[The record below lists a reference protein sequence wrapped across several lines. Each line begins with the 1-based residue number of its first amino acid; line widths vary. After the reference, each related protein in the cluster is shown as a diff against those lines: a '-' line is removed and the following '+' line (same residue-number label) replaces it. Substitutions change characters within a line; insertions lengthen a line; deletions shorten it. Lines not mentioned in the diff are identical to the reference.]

1 MASARRRAEI
11 ASATP
16 KVGPLYT
23 LAIVLAALGA
33 GLAAFILVI
42 HQRMAASN
50 GNYTSFCDV
59 SARVSC
65 DVVLGSVYAKV
76 LGLPVAAWGL
86 LAFLAA
92 AAIALAMT
100 RAGGQVRLRL
110 AELLLGLSGS
120 MVAIALYFLFVSAAV
135 IRVACPLC
143 LSLDAATL
151 GLFGAAWGIARLL
164 RPVAPAGWPSWPL
177 VGGFAAASAVAVA
190 GLAASQLSGTSAVG
204 PLAVADVRDRDPRFY
219 AYYVSQPLAEGVP
232 SEGGFAEG
240 PGDAPIT
247 IVEFTDFECPYC
259 ARAYQDLR
267 AALSTGAPDV
277 RVVVRNFPLSS
288 ECNPNIETVVHDDA
302 CRAAAA
308 AFCAADGG
316 RFAEYQSLL
325 FGNQEALDATSLANF
340 AARVGLDREEFSR
353 CIESP
358 GTKARVAADVA
369 AGTAAGVKSTP
380 TFFMNG
386 RRIAGGF
393 QTVDQYRYAIAVERD
408 LLTRDGA
415 AKTGPG
421 AAAKP

>member
-42 HQRMAASN
+42 HQRMAASG

-76 LGLPVAAWGL
+76 FGLPVAAWGL

-92 AAIALAMT
+92 GAIALAMT
-100 RAGGQVRLRL
+100 RASGQGRLRL

-143 LSLDAATL
+143 LTLDAATI
-151 GLFGAAWGIARLL
+151 GLFGAAWGIVRLL
-164 RPVAPAGWPSWPL
+164 RPVAPAGWPSWSL
-177 VGGFAAASAVAVA
+177 VGAFAAGSAVAVA
-190 GLAASQLSGTSAVG
+190 GLAAAQLSGTSASG
-204 PLAVADVRDRDPRFY
+204 PLGVAEVRERDPRFY
-219 AYYVSQPLAEGVP
+219 AYYVSQQRAEGVP
-232 SEGGFAEG
+232 TEGGFAEG
-240 PGDAPIT
+240 PADAPVT

-267 AALSTGAPDV
+267 AALSGVPDV

-288 ECNPNIETVVHDDA
+288 DCNPNIETVVHDDA

-308 AFCAADGG
+308 AFCAADKG
-316 RFAEYQSLL
+316 RFAEYEALL
-325 FGNQEALDATSLANF
+325 FGNQEALDAASLANF
-340 AARVGLDREEFSR
+340 AARVGLDREEFAR

-408 LLTRDGA
+408 LLARDGA
-415 AKTGPG
+415 AKTGP
-421 AAAKP
+421 AAATKP